1 MPTAVTRRA
10 FLAASAGAVVTL
22 AVADCPGAVP
32 ADSRPE
38 PAGVVYGRAGRR
50 GIPPGTASAPSRGE
64 VILLDGRVLEVSL
77 GTSRGIRRGP
87 ERLALVGWERGLVD
101 PLCRILRAT

>member
-1 MPTAVTRRA
+1 MMPTAVTRRA
-10 FLAASAGAVVTL
+10 FLATSAGAVATL

-77 GTSRGIRRGP
+77 GTSRGIGAGRSVLLSSDGTG
-87 ERLALVGWERGLVD
+87 GWS
-101 PLCRILRAT
+101 ILYAEF